1 MKSAVKCVVGGMCLL
16 ALVAP
21 AVAQGFRTTVI
32 GFPPYTLGMPMADA
46 LKRDPT
52 LLPESRTCSRRVSTV
67 DYGATVTAPIAG
79 DTHTA
84 DIVLCFYHGQ
94 LGMITLRWPSTEFPT
109 GSDWRSSVQAL
120 AREVARSYAPPLI
133 EVNFDNG
140 EGGALVKIA
149 DTRGNT
155 LTMKSGM
162 GQFDISIA
170 YVWAPYHVAVDNAP
184 MTMSSY

>member
-1 MKSAVKCVVGGMCLL
+1 MRSAVKVAVGGMFLF

-21 AVAQGFRTTVI
+21 AVAQGFKLAVI

-46 LKRDPT
+46 LRWDPT
-52 LLPESRTCSRRVSTV
+52 LLPVSRTCSPRVSTV
-67 DYGATVTAPIAG
+67 NYGTTVLAPIG
-79 DTHTA
+79 RDMHTA
-84 DIVLCFYHGQ
+84 NVVLCFYHGQ
-94 LGMITLRWPSTEFPT
+94 LGMISLKWPSAEFPT

-120 AREVARSYAPPLI
+120 AREVATSYASPLI
-133 EVNFDNG
+133 EVSFDNG

-149 DTRGNT
+149 DPRGNT

-162 GQFDISIA
+162 EQLDISIA

-184 MTMSSY
+184 VTLGSH